1 MAASTHETGL
11 YNTLN
16 HSQHTNSVVLDSQP
30 PLYNTLQH
38 QKPFTG
44 QSDGG
49 YSVLPPQTSTFTEDS
64 SNGQYSTLSSSKAT
78 VIG

>member
-16 HSQHTNSVVLDSQP
+16 HSQHTNALDSQP

-38 QKPFTG
+38 QKPSTG

-49 YSVLPPQTSTFTEDS
+49 YSVLPPRTSTSTEDS